1 MVEIATTTTND
12 FYIRNQ
18 FYKETWPRPS
28 DIDYAKEYNNGQES
42 LVYPLGKTIVGNLGQ
57 TLYHQMNNKNIRIN
71 INSMGNINQRS
82 CGIAHEFGHVITYLN
97 GQPHSHS
104 NNADYIYGRQ
114 WNVMKRYGYEYL

>member
-1 MVEIATTTTND
+1 
-12 FYIRNQ
+12 
-18 FYKETWPRPS
+18 
-28 DIDYAKEYNNGQES
+28 
-42 LVYPLGKTIVGNLGQ
+42 
-57 TLYHQMNNKNIRIN
+57 MNNKNIRIN

-114 WNVMKRYGYEYL
+114 WNVMKRYGYESLLSTKFL